1 MPSAKP
7 LTGQGNLTSV
17 NDHTAQIRNSSAA
30 RECEVRE
37 RYWGRSPELI
47 TRLPIP
53 RAEESEQECLPPLV
67 EMIDLPPWASDCA
80 ADGGLLVPS
89 RFVVAGQG
97 SAWER
102 TDWFGVIHWYLQGL
116 AERAFE
122 AAHGPIHSYS
132 LRLKGWD
139 ARLWSRAWV
148 NRAALFLRR
157 WAAVH
162 ANEDEQRLFGALP
175 QPEVILTHDVD
186 AVRKTPAIRCKQA
199 AFRSFHAL
207 RKIAQGKPVEALFEV
222 REAYRFFA
230 CPASYWCFDEILRI
244 EEAASVKSH
253 FLFYGG
259 IGGWKRSPVEIL
271 MDPAYNVEEQR
282 LQNLLRSLHARGW
295 KIGLHPSFNTW
306 SDPGPILGECRRL
319 ENALQADVKTCR
331 QHWLRFSWSRTWAA
345 QAAAGLEKDF
355 TLGFNDRPGFRNG
368 AALGFHPLNGML
380 GSPLSITVYPMVLM
394 DSHLY
399 DYRDMSDGS
408 RKKEIRYWMDEI
420 RAVRGIGSV
429 IWHQQVFSEDYGWGH
444 GYRYLIELLT
454 RSTGDKDSMPAARA
468 GKW

>member
-1 MPSAKP
+1 MSKHKS
-7 LTGQGNLTSV
+7 T
-17 NDHTAQIRNSSAA
+17 QIRNESAA
-30 RECEVRE
+30 RECQARE
-37 RYWGRSPELI
+37 RYWGYNPEHI
-47 TRLPIP
+47 ARLPIP
-53 RAEESEQECLPPLV
+53 RAAEGEREGLPPPV
-67 EMIDLPPWASDCA
+67 EMIDLPPWARDCA

-89 RFVVAGQG
+89 TFVVAGQG

-139 ARLWSRAWV
+139 TRLWSRAWV

-157 WAAVH
+157 WAAVR
-162 ANEDEQRLFGALP
+162 ANEDEQRLFGTLP
-175 QPEVILTHDVD
+175 EPEVILTHDVD
-186 AVRKTPAIRCKQA
+186 AVHKTPAIRVKQA
-199 AFRSFHAL
+199 AFRSFNAFRRL
-207 RKIAQGKPVEALFEV
+207 AQGKPLEALHDI
-222 REAYRFFA
+222 RDAYRFFV

-271 MDPAYNVEEQR
+271 MDPAYNVEDQR
-282 LQNLLRSLHARGW
+282 LRNLIRSLHARGW
-295 KIGLHPSFNTW
+295 KIGLHPSFTTW
-306 SDPGPILGECRRL
+306 SDPKPILDECRRL
-319 ENALQADVKTCR
+319 ENALQSDVKTSR

-345 QAAAGLEKDF
+345 QEKAGLEKDF

-368 AALGFHPLNGML
+368 AALGFHPLDGML
-380 GSPLSITVYPMVLM
+380 RGRLSITVFPMVLM

-399 DYRDMSDGS
+399 DYRDMSDAG

-420 RAVRGIGSV
+420 RAVRGVGSV
-429 IWHQQVFSEDYGWGH
+429 IWHQQVFSDDYGWSH
-444 GYRYLIELLT
+444 GYRYLIEHLS
-454 RSTGDKDSMPAARA
+454 RSTEDEYSMTAARA
-468 GKW
+468 GEC